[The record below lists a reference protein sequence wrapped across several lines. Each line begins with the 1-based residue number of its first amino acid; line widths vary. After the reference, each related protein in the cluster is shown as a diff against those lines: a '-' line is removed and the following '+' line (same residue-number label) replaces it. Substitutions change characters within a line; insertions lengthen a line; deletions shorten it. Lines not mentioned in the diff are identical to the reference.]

1 MSPASFEESTL
12 YATQNGSARWA
23 TPGTIRLTLADTRWV
38 ISPPD
43 LRLFR
48 NTVKSLVQAAS
59 KHEDDCRWQV
69 RSSGNPTVTL
79 SSNEVRQLAS
89 LVEGTM
95 TMLELE
101 NILAEEDIDP
111 PHDDTRG
118 G

>member
-23 TPGTIRLTLADTRWV
+23 GRGTLRLTLAGSRWIV
-38 ISPPD
+38 PPSS
-43 LRLFR
+43 LHVFQE
-48 NTVKSLVQAAS
+48 TVTSLAEAAS
-59 KHEDDCRWQV
+59 EHEDDCRWQV

-89 LVEGTM
+89 LVEGTV

-101 NILAEEDIDP
+101 HILGDADIGTPGDDP
-111 PHDDTRG
+111 RG
-118 G
+118 V